1 MFLIFL
7 LLWIILNG
15 RITAE
20 ILIFGVIISAG
31 IYATCCVLFNYSF
44 EKDRTFI
51 RKLPEI
57 IRLFCILLAAVC
69 KTNFQVA
76 KLIYS
81 RRQPAASF
89 ITFNPELQ
97 SLSARVALAECITL
111 TPGTITGDL
120 ENGSYTI
127 HCLDDG
133 FAGGVTDN
141 MIIRQLKKLEGDHQ
155 Q

>member
-7 LLWIILNG
+7 LLWFIFNG
-15 RITAE
+15 RINSE
-20 ILIFGVIISAG
+20 ILIFGVIISGG
-31 IYATCCVLFNYSF
+31 IYVMCCVLFNYSL
-44 EKDRTFI
+44 EKDRSFF
-51 RKLPEI
+51 RKLPGI
-57 IRLFCILLAAVC
+57 IKLCSLLLAAVF

-81 RRQPAASF
+81 RRQPAASY

-97 SLSARVALAECITL
+97 SRAARVSLAECITL
-111 TPGTITGDL
+111 TPGTITGNI
-120 ENGSYTI
+120 ENGIYTI

-141 MIIRQLKKLEGDHQ
+141 MILRQLKKLEGEHQ
-155 Q
+155 